1 ISLVFLTSNSGLG
14 KTHLLHAIANEIKK
28 EKRSFVYFNPAIFL
42 RDIVNLLKENN
53 NDIITKLLEYYSN
66 VDLVLFDDFETIA
79 EGNKIATKN
88 FIFQIIDTRLQ
99 NKKPTIIA
107 SQKEINSLKEVL
119 DEKLITRLS
128 SGFITKINEPKK
140 EDLMKILEFLL
151 TENGINISNINE
163 KSKNYIIRNHSKNIS
178 SLIGAVK
185 RIDFYKEEINNSNN
199 TEEIIYS
206 IFKDLVKE
214 IDEILPENI
223 LKTIA
228 KHYRINT
235 KDILGKTREAKVV
248 VARHIAMNIF
258 KELLDWSSVE
268 IGKYF
273 YRDHSTVLNAFK
285 KHKQNQINNKDN
297 EFEIIKNKIL
307 GIN

>member
-1 ISLVFLTSNSGLG
+1 M
-14 KTHLLHAIANEIKK
+14 
-28 EKRSFVYFNPAIFL
+28 
-42 RDIVNLLKENN
+42 
-53 NDIITKLLEYYSN
+53 
-66 VDLVLFDDFETIA
+66 
-79 EGNKIATKN
+79 
-88 FIFQIIDTRLQ
+88 Q

>member
-1 ISLVFLTSNSGLG
+1 MTSNSGLG